1 MFNFKDYAFRV
12 KCNNTPS
19 MIIKVVAEDYDKAIS
34 YAKACMPQTIQFMPM
49 IAIIFGKLN
58 HYKQNNYVGTLSCA
72 KSRKRIYYENTIYT
86 RQQNLHH

>member
-34 YAKACMPQTIQFMPM
+34 YAKNMYAADNSIYADDRYNIWQIE
-49 IAIIFGKLN
+49 
-58 HYKQNNYVGTLSCA
+58 LS
-72 KSRKRIYYENTIYT
+72 
-86 RQQNLHH
+86 

>member
-34 YAKACMPQTIQFMPM
+34 YADCSLTAD
-49 IAIIFGKLN
+49 N
-58 HYKQNNYVGTLSCA
+58 S
-72 KSRKRIYYENTIYT
+72 IYADDRYNIWQIES
-86 RQQNLHH
+86 L

>member
-34 YAKACMPQTIQFMPM
+34 YAKSMYAADNSIYAADRYNIWQIE
-49 IAIIFGKLN
+49 
-58 HYKQNNYVGTLSCA
+58 LS
-72 KSRKRIYYENTIYT
+72 
-86 RQQNLHH
+86 

>member
-34 YAKACMPQTIQFMPM
+34 D
-49 IAIIFGKLN
+49 
-58 HYKQNNYVGTLSCA
+58 A
-72 KSRKRIYYENTIYT
+72 KSMYAADNSIYADDRYNIWQIE
-86 RQQNLHH
+86 LL

>member
-34 YAKACMPQTIQFMPM
+34 YAKDYYAS
-49 IAIIFGKLN
+49 
-58 HYKQNNYVGTLSCA
+58 NNS
-72 KSRKRIYYENTIYT
+72 IYADDRY
-86 RQQNLHH
+86 NLWQIESL

>member
-34 YAKACMPQTIQFMPM
+34 YAKSMQA
-49 IAIIFGKLN
+49 ADN
-58 HYKQNNYVGTLSCA
+58 S
-72 KSRKRIYYENTIYT
+72 IYADDRY
-86 RQQNLHH
+86 NLWQIESL